1 MDIITNIPVHNR
13 GEHVKLQKLQKFL
26 LESAQTNIKILESIL
41 ERQDTITKNP
51 GREYKT
57 HKGNVSRGSW

>member
-26 LESAQTNIKILESIL
+26 LEIA
-41 ERQDTITKNP
+41 
-51 GREYKT
+51 
-57 HKGNVSRGSW
+57 